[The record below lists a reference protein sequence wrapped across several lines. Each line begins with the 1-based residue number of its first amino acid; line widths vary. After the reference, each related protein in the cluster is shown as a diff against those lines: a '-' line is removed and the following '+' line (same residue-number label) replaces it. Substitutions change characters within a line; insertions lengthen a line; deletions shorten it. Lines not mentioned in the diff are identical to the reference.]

1 MRVEA
6 NITIC
11 MQASVMPERLISTSW
26 SALWL
31 RSNVQQ
37 APMTHDPD
45 AGCRLKQP
53 KRSAEFHN
61 TIRRRERQP
70 HQHGSLQHGL
80 YCALCAA
87 MCLSIR
93 PCSCQRSDYKRQ
105 SLRHRLYYREHH
117 VGRSWTDVRY
127 QLPDDRPS
135 NKCNHRHHL
144 GVLCGTQTTGPAVHV
159 PIDRPA
165 CFWYLTGDRSSY
177 DLQLIRALC

>member
-1 MRVEA
+1 
-6 NITIC
+6 

-93 PCSCQRSDYKRQ
+93 PAAAKEATINARVYATDSTIGNITSVAAGQTFAINFLMTDRATNATIGTILGFCVALRPQGQPCMCQSTGQLASGTLQVIGQAMICS
-105 SLRHRLYYREHH
+105 
-117 VGRSWTDVRY
+117 
-127 QLPDDRPS
+127 
-135 NKCNHRHHL
+135 
-144 GVLCGTQTTGPAVHV
+144 
-159 PIDRPA
+159 
-165 CFWYLTGDRSSY
+165 
-177 DLQLIRALC
+177 